1 MDMIRKPKGEELEIG
16 ASQSLDWSRIYSESD
31 TAFEACG
38 SLDLV
43 GDLTIT
49 GDLIV
54 QQSSHIYLRGPITS
68 SRILV
73 NGPITASAIFIKPE
87 GEEGREYVITD
98 SNEVEILRERLD
110 KLERAFIDHINS
122 TQTRLGGNK

>member
-54 QQSSHIYLRGPITS
+54 QQSSHVYLRGPITS

-110 KLERAFIDHINS
+110 KLEKAFVDHINS
-122 TQTRLGGNK
+122 TQTRLGGH

>member
-1 MDMIRKPKGEELEIG
+1 MDMIRKPISEELEIG

-54 QQSSHIYLRGPITS
+54 QQSSHVYLRGPITS

-87 GEEGREYVITD
+87 GGEGREYVITD
-98 SNEVEILRERLD
+98 SNELAILKERFD
-110 KLERAFIDHINS
+110 NLERAFIDHINS

>member
-1 MDMIRKPKGEELEIG
+1 MDMIRKPISEELEIG
-16 ASQSLDWSRIYSESD
+16 ASQSLDWSRVYSESD
-31 TAFEACG
+31 TAYVASG

-54 QQSSHIYLRGPITS
+54 QQSSHVYLRGPITS

-98 SNEVEILRERLD
+98 SNELAILKERFD
-110 KLERAFIDHINS
+110 NLERAFIDHINS
-122 TQTRLGGNK
+122 TQTRLGGGH

>member
-1 MDMIRKPKGEELEIG
+1 MIRKPKSEELEIG

-38 SLDLV
+38 SLDLI

-54 QQSSHIYLRGPITS
+54 QQSSHVYLKGPITS

-110 KLERAFIDHINS
+110 KLEKAFVDHINS
-122 TQTRLGGNK
+122 TQTRLGGN

>member
-1 MDMIRKPKGEELEIG
+1 MDMIRKPISEELEIG
-16 ASQSLDWSRIYSESD
+16 ASQSLDWSRVYSESD
-31 TAFEACG
+31 TAYVASG

-54 QQSSHIYLRGPITS
+54 QQSSHVYLRGPITS

-110 KLERAFIDHINS
+110 KLEKAFIDHINS
-122 TQTRLGGNK
+122 TRTALGGGH

>member
-16 ASQSLDWSRIYSESD
+16 ASQSLDWSRVYSESD

-49 GDLIV
+49 GNLIV
-54 QQSSHIYLRGPITS
+54 QQSSHVYLRGPITS

-73 NGPITASAIFIKPE
+73 NGPITASAIFIKRE
-87 GEEGREYVITD
+87 GEEGREYVI
-98 SNEVEILRERLD
+98 NEPNELEALKERVRR
-110 KLERAFIDHINS
+110 LEEAFINHINS
-122 TQTRLGGNK
+122 TKTV